1 MQELTNN
8 LPNPD
13 FDLKQ
18 RIVADSVDMNPID
31 TSVPYQSIQDI
42 LPALENPIDEQYM
55 KQIDMYRTE
64 MDRVGPDAIGNMF
77 QQKLNPGLA
86 SSTEPQKALTISEQ
100 LEQALKS
107 PMSPDEGSLPN
118 PIWSNVRQ
126 INFDRQYKS
135 NKFEDIGFAPY
146 ANMDAVFN
154 KNMSG
159 WDGFVRG
166 IF

>member
-77 QQKLNPGLA
+77 QQKLTPSLA
-86 SSTEPQKALTISEQ
+86 SGTEPQKTLSIS
-100 LEQALKS
+100 
-107 PMSPDEGSLPN
+107 
-118 PIWSNVRQ
+118 
-126 INFDRQYKS
+126 
-135 NKFEDIGFAPY
+135 
-146 ANMDAVFN
+146 
-154 KNMSG
+154 
-159 WDGFVRG
+159 
-166 IF
+166 